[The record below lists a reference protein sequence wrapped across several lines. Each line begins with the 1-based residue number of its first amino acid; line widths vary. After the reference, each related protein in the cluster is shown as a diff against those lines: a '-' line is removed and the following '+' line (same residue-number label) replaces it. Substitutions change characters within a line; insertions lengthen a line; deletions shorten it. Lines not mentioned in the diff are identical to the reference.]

1 MRRITSPWAI
11 RPVQLRPA
19 YQPID
24 TSAGRADILA
34 DAPSCDYRL
43 VGKRLN
49 DRVPP
54 RTKAILIDPRMSPY
68 NCIPP

>member
-1 MRRITSPWAI
+1 MRQASPWANQ
-11 RPVQLRPA
+11 PLQLWPA

-54 RTKAILIDPRMSPY
+54 RTEAIFIDPRMSPY
-68 NCIPP
+68 NCILP